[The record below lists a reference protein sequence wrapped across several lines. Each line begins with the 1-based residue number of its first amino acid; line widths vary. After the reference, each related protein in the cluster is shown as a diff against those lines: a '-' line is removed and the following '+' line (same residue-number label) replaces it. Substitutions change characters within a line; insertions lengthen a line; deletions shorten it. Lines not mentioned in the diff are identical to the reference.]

1 MKLTSS
7 EYAAF
12 VIAFVACLPLILMV
26 VVVAAFF
33 GIIQIIV
40 EAVLTIIK
48 RWL

>member
-1 MKLTSS
+1 MKFSSS

-40 EAVLTIIK
+40 EAVRALF
-48 RWL
+48 RF